1 MELKKCENMSNNIF
15 SRKRFLL
22 LFKQHVIHQAQ
33 LLLLSTGAYVGVIFI
48 VLSLAQVGND
58 LQPHGLEN
66 FQGFLI
72 GFVTVFGIL
81 YVGHSFPAFRSKEST
96 IYYLMT
102 PASVLEKFVFE
113 FVSRIGIILLS
124 LPLLFWVT
132 FHLQGYIFSI
142 FTVEVFNPIGMQN
155 LVIIDDVPA
164 DYQFLIYS
172 LVTGAVLFALSLAF
186 TGAAMFTKQ
195 PLVKSLFAVAVIVMF
210 FVGYSYIVIEH
221 LGVGRYNPPDR
232 MLLVPLHEDSALQ
245 AVTVALFAGTVV
257 MLFVAFRKLK
267 EREV

>member
-1 MELKKCENMSNNIF
+1 MSNNIF

-22 LFKQHVIHQAQ
+22 LFKQHFIHNAQ

-48 VLSLAQVGND
+48 VLSLTQIGID
-58 LQPHGLEN
+58 LRPHGLEN

-81 YVGHSFPAFRSKEST
+81 YVGHSFSAFRSKEST
-96 IYYLMT
+96 IHYLMI
-102 PASVLEKFVFE
+102 PASVLEKFTFE
-113 FVSRIGIILLS
+113 FVSRIGIILIS
-124 LPLLFWVT
+124 LPLLFWIT
-132 FHLQGYIFSI
+132 FHVQGYFFSI
-142 FTVEVFNPIGMQN
+142 FTEEIFNPIGIQN
-155 LVIIDDVPA
+155 LVLIDDVPP

-172 LVTGAVLFALSLAF
+172 LVTSAVLFALSLAF

-195 PLVKSLFAVAVIVMF
+195 PLVKSLFAVAMVVMF

-221 LGVGRYNPPDR
+221 LGVGQYNPPEH
-232 MLLVPLHEDSALQ
+232 MWLIPLQEDSALK
-245 AVTVALFAGTVV
+245 AVTIALFAGTAV
-257 MLFVAFRKLK
+257 MLFVAYRKLK